1 MIAKLTRLCV
11 DNRAMILMASLILAL
26 WGLWIIWHT
35 PVDALPD
42 LSDVQ
47 VIIRTPYPGQAPRLV
62 EDQVTYPLTRAMLT
76 VPGAKAVRG
85 YSAFGDSFVYVIFDD
100 DTDLY
105 WARSR
110 VLENLN
116 QVQGSLPAGVVPSL
130 GPDATGVGWI
140 FEYALVD
147 RTGQHDLSDLRS
159 LQDWLLRF
167 ELSSVEDVAEVA
179 AIGGA
184 VKQYQIVVDPL
195 ELARQGASLDMVME
209 AVAASNQEA
218 GGSVIE
224 QAGAEYMVRADG
236 YLTSLE
242 DFKKILIM
250 TREGGIPLY
259 LEQVADIRLGPE
271 MRRGIADLDGE
282 GEVAGGV
289 VLMRSGKNARKV
301 IEAVKEKLESL
312 KPSLPE
318 GVEIVTVYDRSQ
330 LIERA
335 IDNLRSKLTEEFIVV
350 ALTCAVFLLHLRSSL
365 VAIITLPLG
374 ILVSFIIMYYQ
385 GVSANIMS
393 LGGLGIA
400 IGTMVDASIVMVENA
415 HKKLERFRLEN
426 PETIIDSSRRWSII
440 TEASCEVGPAIFV
453 SLLIITLSFIPVFAL
468 QGQEGR
474 LFGPL
479 AFTKTYAM
487 AAGAVLAVTLIPVLM
502 GYLITGKI
510 PNEQS
515 NPINRFM
522 VAIYQPILRLALRRP
537 LLTLTLAF
545 LALLSAAY
553 PVSKL
558 GGEFLPRIDEGDL
571 LYMPSTLPGLSVAEA
586 GALLQTTNKL
596 IMTVPEVE
604 QVFGKAGRAETATD
618 PAPIEMIEST
628 IRLKP
633 IDEWRK
639 GLDMDGLIDEL
650 DRAVRLP
657 GVANLW
663 VPPIRNRIDMISTG
677 VKSPIGIKVSGEN
690 LKEIDEAAQK
700 VQNVA
705 KTVPGVTSALAE
717 SLAGGRYFNIEID
730 REKAARYGLTVK
742 GVQLFVSAAVGGE
755 MVGDTVEGI
764 ARYPI
769 NLRYPQMYRDSLD
782 SLTRLPILSPSGEEI
797 TLGDVAKIS
806 ASTGPSMLK
815 SEQGRPTVW
824 IYLDTRG
831 RDMASVVKDLS
842 AALRREVAL
851 PPGVSLSFT
860 GQYELYERAKA
871 RLKLMIPATLIIIF
885 ILLYSEFGNF
895 TDAAMIM
902 LSLPFSLVGGV
913 WLMHLQGYAVS
924 VASGVGFIALAGL
937 AAEFGVIM
945 LIYLRQAAREAPE
958 LGNPKSLG
966 VKAADRIIHAGAT
979 LRVRPKA
986 MTVGTVVVSLVPIF
1000 WSAGTGSEVM
1010 RRISA
1015 PLLGGMITA
1024 FTLSMLIIPTA
1035 YKIRLLRQAKRAAR
1049 KGRALRA

>member
-11 DNRAMILMASLILAL
+11 NKRALVLMASLILAL
-26 WGLWIIWHT
+26 WGVWIVMRT

-62 EDQVTYPLTRAMLT
+62 ENQVTYPLARAMLT
-76 VPGAKAVRG
+76 VPGARAVRG
-85 YSAFGDSFVYVIFDD
+85 YSAYGDSFVYVIFDD
-100 DTDLY
+100 STDLY

-116 QVQGSLPAGVVPSL
+116 QAQGSLPSGVAPSL

-147 RTGQHDLSDLRS
+147 RSGRHDLSDLRS

-184 VKQYQIVVDPL
+184 VRQYQIVVDPL
-195 ELARQGASLDMVME
+195 ELARQGVTLDMIMK
-209 AVAASNQEA
+209 AVKASNQEA

-224 QAGAEYMVRADG
+224 QAGAEYMVRANG
-236 YLTSLE
+236 YLSSLE

-250 TREGGIPLY
+250 TRPGGVPVF

-271 MRRGIADLDGE
+271 MRRGIAELDGE

-301 IEAVKEKLESL
+301 IEAVKIKLESL
-312 KPSLPE
+312 KSSLPE

-330 LIERA
+330 LIDRA
-335 IDNLRSKLTEEFIVV
+335 IDNLRGKLTEEFIVV

-365 VAIITLPLG
+365 VAIFTLPLG
-374 ILVSFIIMYYQ
+374 ILLSFIIMYYQ

-426 PETIIDSSRRWSII
+426 PGIEIDSDKRWRII

-487 AAGAVLAVTLIPVLM
+487 AGGAVLAVTLIPVLM

-510 PNEQS
+510 PDERS

-522 VAIYQPILRLALRRP
+522 VAIYQPVLRLALRRP
-537 LLTLTLAF
+537 FLTLFIAG
-545 LALLSAAY
+545 LALASAAY
-553 PVSKL
+553 PASRL

-586 GALLQTTNKL
+586 GALLQATNKL
-596 IMTVPEVE
+596 IMTVPEVA

-633 IDEWRK
+633 EELWRP
-639 GLDMDGLIDEL
+639 GLTMDGLIEEL
-650 DRAVRLP
+650 DKAVRVP

-677 VKSPIGIKVSGEN
+677 VKSPIGVKVSGGD
-690 LKEIDEAAQK
+690 LAVIDKVALE

-717 SLAGGRYFNIEID
+717 SLTGGRYFDID
-730 REKAARYGLTVK
+730 INREAAARYGLTVA
-742 GVQLFVSAAVGGE
+742 GVQVFVSAAIGGE
-755 MVGDTVEGI
+755 MVGDTVEGV

-769 NLRYPQMYRDSLD
+769 NLRYPQMYRDSLEA
-782 SLTRLPILSPSGEEI
+782 LKTLPILTDSGQEI
-797 TLGDVAKIS
+797 TLGDVASIK
-806 ASTGPSMLK
+806 AKGGPSMLK
-815 SEQGRPTVW
+815 SEQGRPAVW

-831 RDMASVVKDLS
+831 RAMSEVVKDLN
-842 AALRREVAL
+842 AAFKERVSL
-851 PPGVSLSFT
+851 PAGTSLSFT

-871 RLKLMIPATLIIIF
+871 RLKLMIPASLVIIF
-885 ILLYSEFGNF
+885 LLLYSEFGNL
-895 TDAAMIM
+895 TDASMIM

-945 LIYLRQAAREAPE
+945 LIYLRQAARESPALSDPAA
-958 LGNPKSLG
+958 LSAS
-966 VKAADRIIHAGAT
+966 AADRIIHAGAT

-986 MTVGTVVVSLVPIF
+986 MTVGTVVISLIPIF

-1015 PLLGGMITA
+1015 PLLGGMASA

-1035 YKIRLLRQAKRAAR
+1035 YKIRLLSMAKRAAKR
-1049 KGRALRA
+1049 GKSLAV

>member
-11 DNRAMILMASLILAL
+11 KNRTLVLMASTIVAL
-26 WGLWIIWHT
+26 WGLWIVWHT

-76 VPGAKAVRG
+76 VPGARAVRG
-85 YSAFGDSFVYVIFDD
+85 YSAYGDSFVYVIFDD

-116 QVQGSLPAGVVPSL
+116 QVQGSLPSGVTPSL

-140 FEYALVD
+140 FEYALID
-147 RTGQHDLSDLRS
+147 RSGRLDLSDLRS

-167 ELSSVEDVAEVA
+167 ELSSVPDVAEVA
-179 AIGGA
+179 AVGGA
-184 VKQYQIVVDPL
+184 VRQYQIVVDPL
-195 ELARQGASLDMVME
+195 ELARQGISLDMVMM
-209 AVAASNQEA
+209 AIQNSNQEA
-218 GGSVIE
+218 GGSVVE
-224 QAGAEYMVRADG
+224 QAGAEYMVRANG
-236 YLTSLE
+236 YLNGIE
-242 DFKKILIM
+242 DFQKILV
-250 TREGGIPLY
+250 TTKEEGIPVFLD
-259 LEQVADIRLGPE
+259 QIADIHLGPE
-271 MRRGIADLDGE
+271 MRRGIAELDGQ

-289 VLMRSGKNARKV
+289 VLMRSGKNARTV
-301 IEAVKEKLESL
+301 IEAVKAKLEEI

-330 LIERA
+330 LIDRA

-350 ALTCAVFLLHLRSSL
+350 ALTCLIFLLHLRSSL
-365 VAIITLPLG
+365 VAIFTLPLG
-374 ILVSFIIMYYQ
+374 ILISFIIMYYQ

-415 HKKLERFRLEN
+415 HKKIERFKLEN
-426 PETIIDSSRRWSII
+426 PDLFLDLAKRWELV

-487 AAGAVLAVTLIPVLM
+487 AAGAFLAVTLIPVLM
-502 GYLITGKI
+502 GYLIRGRI
-510 PNEQS
+510 PGEHT

-522 VAIYQPILRLALRRP
+522 ITIYKPFLMVALKRPVITLLVAL
-537 LLTLTLAF
+537 LI
-545 LALLSAAY
+545 LLSAVY
-553 PVSKL
+553 PLKKL

-586 GALLQTTNKL
+586 GELLRITNKL

-618 PAPIEMIEST
+618 PAPIEMLEST
-628 IRLKP
+628 IRIKP
-633 IDEWRK
+633 QNEWRP
-639 GLDMDGLIDEL
+639 GIDMDGIIEEL
-650 DRAVRLP
+650 DRTVRLP

-677 VKSPIGIKVSGEN
+677 VKSPIGVKVSGED
-690 LKEIDEAAQK
+690 LKEIDAVAQE

-717 SLAGGRYFNIEID
+717 SLTGGRYFDIDID
-730 REKAARYGLTVK
+730 REAAARFGLTISD
-742 GVQLFVSAAVGGE
+742 VQLFVSIAVGGE
-755 MVGDTVEGI
+755 MIGDTVEGI

-769 NLRYPQMYRDSLD
+769 NLRYPQMYRDSLEAIKN
-782 SLTRLPILSPSGEEI
+782 LPILTSMGQEI
-797 TLGDVAKIS
+797 TLEDVANIKV
-806 ASTGPSMLK
+806 STGPSMLK

-831 RDMASVVKDLS
+831 RDMISVVRDLDR
-842 AALRREVAL
+842 AFREKITR

-860 GQYELYERAKA
+860 GQYELYERAYSHL
-871 RLKLMIPATLIIIF
+871 RLMIPATLIIIF
-885 ILLYSEFGNF
+885 ILLYSEFSNF

-902 LSLPFSLVGGV
+902 CSLPFSLVGGF
-913 WLMHLQGYAVS
+913 WFMYLKGYAVS

-958 LGNPKSLG
+958 LNDPGELSAS
-966 VKAADRIIHAGAT
+966 AADRVIHSGAT

-986 MTVGTVVVSLVPIF
+986 MTVGTVVVSLIPIF
-1000 WSAGTGSEVM
+1000 WTAGTGSEVM

-1024 FTLSMLIIPTA
+1024 FTLSMFIIPTA
-1035 YKIRLLRQAKRAAR
+1035 YKLRLIIGAKRAAK
-1049 KGRALRA
+1049 KGRKLTV